1 MAEELELQE
10 HDTAEHNEGESDSQQ
25 EETAEQDDPLA
36 DNVELQQELYA
47 LWLKCMGEDRY
58 SRLVEVRDV
67 KQAEM
72 YWRNLQYIWWSDQ
85 DQRWN
90 LPSQANAVNWSD
102 LDIDDM
108 PRFEFS
114 TNIYQGY
121 GLTGIGALAQAVPRA
136 KFFPDD
142 ADVPED
148 IETAEGDTKLS
159 KIIDR
164 WNPPQML
171 MQDEAWHQIGRAHV

>member
-1 MAEELELQE
+1 LPSDEGDVQLQE
-10 HDTAEHNEGESDSQQ
+10 HDA
-25 EETAEQDDPLA
+25 AEQDESELDSPEEEQAESDDPLA
-36 DNVELQQELYA
+36 DNEQLQQELYA

-58 SRLVEVRDV
+58 ARLVEVRDV

-114 TNIYQGY
+114 TNIYQAF
-121 GLTGIGALAQAVPRA
+121 GLTGIAHWRRRPSATLLPQGCGHPRRR
-136 KFFPDD
+136 
-142 ADVPED
+142 
-148 IETAEGDTKLS
+148 GN
-159 KIIDR
+159 R
-164 WNPPQML
+164 
-171 MQDEAWHQIGRAHV
+171 